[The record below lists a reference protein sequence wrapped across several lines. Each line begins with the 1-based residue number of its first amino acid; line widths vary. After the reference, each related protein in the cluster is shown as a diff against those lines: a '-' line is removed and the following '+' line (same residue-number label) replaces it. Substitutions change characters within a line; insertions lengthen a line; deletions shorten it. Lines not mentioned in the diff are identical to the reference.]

1 MLPARSA
8 LLTHKSLAQAAASLA
23 KRDKHLAGILATFG
37 HPPLWR
43 RPTGFPPLVRIILE
57 QQVSLGSAAAM
68 FARLTN
74 SIDPF
79 APEQFSRLGE
89 YHLRSLG
96 VTRQKAAYLIHLSSA
111 LAEGTLNLARLTRM
125 SDADAKL
132 EERVQAFSR
141 QIRCLVCQNETLADS
156 TAELAVDLRREIR
169 EQMKAGRSDEEITAF
184 LTKRY
189 GDFVLYRPPVKPS
202 TYLLWFGPFVFLGL
216 GLFALICRL
225 KHGPTRSN
233 VRAISPGERKRA
245 RQLLAERHREGTV

>member
-1 MLPARSA
+1 LLPARSA

-43 RPTGFPPLVRIILE
+43 RPTGFPTLVRIILE

-79 APEQFSRLGE
+79 APEQFRRLGE

-111 LAEGTLNLARLTRM
+111 LAEGTLNLARLNRM
-125 SDADAKL
+125 SDADARL
-132 EERVQAFSR
+132 ELMRIKGIGSWSADVYLLMAMR
-141 QIRCLVCQNETLADS
+141 RADVWPAGDLA
-156 TAELAVDLRREIR
+156 LAVAVQDLKGMSIR
-169 EQMKAGRSDEEITAF
+169 PGPDALEQ
-184 LTKRY
+184 
-189 GDFVLYRPPVKPS
+189 
-202 TYLLWFGPFVFLGL
+202 
-216 GLFALICRL
+216 
-225 KHGPTRSN
+225 
-233 VRAISPGERKRA
+233 
-245 RQLLAERHREGTV
+245 LAESWRPHRAVAARMLWQYYLRPKTKG